1 MSNIGKLP
9 INIPDGVDVNVSAN
23 SVNVKGKN
31 GELFMEYN
39 SLIKITNKDNVIS
52 VSRKSDSRKDKAL
65 HGLYRALLSNMIL
78 GVSEGFSKE
87 LQFVGVGYGVEKK
100 GDFIL
105 ITAGFSHPV
114 YVQLPKGIT
123 VDLPNNTTLIIK
135 GASKQNV
142 GDLAAKIRQIRK
154 PEPYKGKGIKYSD
167 EVIRRKA
174 GKTVGAAGG

>member
-39 SLIKITNKDNVIS
+39 SLIKITNKDNVVT
-52 VSRKSDSRKDKAL
+52 VSRKSDNRKDKAL

-87 LQFVGVGYGVEKK
+87 LQLVGVGYGVEKK

-105 ITAGFSHPV
+105 VTAGFSHPV

-174 GKTVGAAGG
+174 GKTVGAGG

>member
-39 SLIKITNKDNVIS
+39 SLIKITNKDNVLS

-105 ITAGFSHPV
+105 VTAGFSHPV

-174 GKTVGAAGG
+174 GKTVGAGG

>member
-39 SLIKITNKDNVIS
+39 SLIKITNNDNVIS
-52 VSRKSDSRKDKAL
+52 VSRKSDNRKDKAL

-105 ITAGFSHPV
+105 VTAGFSHPV

-174 GKTVGAAGG
+174 GKTVGAGG

>member
-39 SLIKITNKDNVIS
+39 SLIKITNNDNVIS
-52 VSRKSDSRKDKAL
+52 VSRKSDNRKDKAL
-65 HGLYRALLSNMIL
+65 HGLYRALLNNMIL

-105 ITAGFSHPV
+105 VNAGFSHPV

-142 GDLAAKIRQIRK
+142 GDLAAKIREIRK

-167 EVIRRKA
+167 EIIRRKA
-174 GKTVGAAGG
+174 GKTVGAGG